1 MLVGLPNQLSGVGSP
16 GKVLCY
22 IHTQIPEA
30 RNHFHSYSSDV
41 QGRRRAPVSSEVHHH
56 LLGLLHID
64 AEVVPSAPL
73 HQVFHLLSVFRLI
86 IVSDASHYCC
96 VIRKLHYMAARV
108 SRRAVIRQ
116 QSEQEG
122 AQHTALWRSSAEGDG
137 GGDGVVDPDS
147 LRSIGQKIQNPVPQ
161 CRSQAKGGELL
172 YQGLWDDGIKS
183 RGEVQEEQTSG

>member
-1 MLVGLPNQLSGVGSP
+1 MGLPNQPSGVGSP

-122 AQHTALWRSSAEGDG
+122 AQHTALWRASAEGDG

-147 LRSIGQKIQNPVPQ
+147 LRSIGQEIQNPV
-161 CRSQAKGGELL
+161 
-172 YQGLWDDGIKS
+172 
-183 RGEVQEEQTSG
+183 